1 MIDRSRYF
9 SRIDTKPSR
18 SDYKAIKE
26 RTITLLKEHP
36 HGMTVDELACACG
49 LSSSRLISLM
59 LGERFIDLPIGY
71 DRRIDN
77 QVYWV
82 GAC

>member
-9 SRIDTKPSR
+9 SRINTKSSC

-26 RTITLLKEHP
+26 RTVAILKKHP
-36 HGMTVDELACACG
+36 CGIAVNDLARACG
-49 LSSSRLISLM
+49 LSSSRFIHLM
-59 LGERFIDLPIGY
+59 LREQFVDLPIGY

-77 QVYWV
+77 RVYWV
-82 GAC
+82 GAR

>member
-36 HGMTVDELACACG
+36 HGIPVNELARACG
-49 LSSSRLISLM
+49 LSSTRLISLM
-59 LGERFIDLPIGY
+59 LRERFTDLPIGY

-77 QVYWV
+77 RVYWV
-82 GAC
+82 GAR